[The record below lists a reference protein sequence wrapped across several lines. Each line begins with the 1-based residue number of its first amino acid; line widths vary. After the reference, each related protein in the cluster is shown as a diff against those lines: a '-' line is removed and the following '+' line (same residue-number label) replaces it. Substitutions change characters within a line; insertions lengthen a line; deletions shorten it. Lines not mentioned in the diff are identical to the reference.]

1 MTAFLGLFPWVF
13 RHALLFP
20 RALVVLPIGIGAI
33 WLLNTARV
41 AALVSLGAHV
51 SPEVAIGGFHSQ
63 AGWIAFLPVTIG
75 TMASPSARTGGK
87 SKLLAAPPRQRR
99 LQ

>member
-1 MTAFLGLFPWVF
+1 LFPKAF
-13 RHALLFP
+13 
-20 RALVVLPIGIGAI
+20 VVLPIGIGAI

-63 AGWIAFLPVTIG
+63 AGWIASPH
-75 TMASPSARTGGK
+75 MAANAVVLHWAIAVRNWA
-87 SKLLAAPPRQRR
+87 LI
-99 LQ
+99 